1 MIVIDRDQPVDQ
13 QPCMGSVA
21 QLLNAIGQSR
31 FSKVSGSLLE
41 NDWDGLDLSEEYA
54 LSFGRNSERYKRS
67 P

>member
-1 MIVIDRDQPVDQ
+1 
-13 QPCMGSVA
+13 MGSVA
-21 QLLNAIGQSR
+21 RLLNAIGQSR

-54 LSFGRNSERYKRS
+54 LSFERNSERYKRS